1 MAVQRV
7 VYPEKHIEPGIIKL
21 SGVFTFAGAANP
33 TENDGKHTTVTYL
46 GVAGKFR
53 IQIAGSGSCDIR
65 DVNLTLQK
73 SGGSSLVVGLEDVD
87 ETNRRVDIYVFDAGA
102 ALALAN
108 PDNTHKLRW
117 SCEVK
122 NSAGQ

>member
-7 VYPEKHIEPGIIKL
+7 VFPTKHVEPGIIKL
-21 SGVFTFAGAANP
+21 SGVWTFAGADNP
-33 TENDGKHTTVTYL
+33 TSNDGKHVTYTYL
-46 GVAGKFR
+46 SATGKFR

-65 DVNLTLQK
+65 DINLTLQK
-73 SGGSSLVVGLEDVD
+73 SGGTSLVVGLEAVD
-87 ETNRRVDIYVFDAGA
+87 ETNRRIDVYVYDAGA

-122 NSAGQ
+122 NTLAA

>member
-1 MAVQRV
+1 MALQRILHRV
-7 VYPEKHIEPGIIKL
+7 RHLDPGIVKL
-21 SGVFTFAGAANP
+21 SGVFTFAGAADP
-33 TENDGKHTTVTYL
+33 TENDGKHSTVTYL
-46 GVAGKFR
+46 GAAGKFR

-73 SGGSSLVVGLEDVD
+73 SGGSSLVVGVEAVD

-117 SCEVK
+117 SIEVK
-122 NSAGQ
+122 NSAAA